1 MIVYS
6 TVLRSRRVTLPMRRC
21 ALRAIVRLRGTE
33 CIAVSI
39 LLPRTALAI
48 ARLVRGYWWF
58 SPVGAGSGRVSK
70 ITSQSRKDRKGY
82 AKERKKSFAESMRSW
97 LRGETNYVLHLPAP
111 ASGLRWQKDANFVCS
126 AERSHYISRNGSYWQ
141 QHRSQSVTWY
151 DYIICRNG
159 GCWQLKY
166 GIRVVNKE

>member
-1 MIVYS
+1 
-6 TVLRSRRVTLPMRRC
+6 MRRC
-21 ALRAIVRLRGTE
+21 AQRAIVRLRGTE
-33 CIAVSI
+33 CIS
-39 LLPRTALAI
+39 LCFFDSRTALAI

-58 SPVGAGSGRVSK
+58 SPAGAGSGRVSK

-97 LRGETNYVLHLPAP
+97 LRGETNYVLHLPDP

-126 AERSHYISRNGSYWQ
+126 AERSHYIICRNGSYWQ